1 MSNPTATARD
11 PRAAAEDGDPRRWVG
26 LAVVLVAGFM
36 QLVDISIVNVAIP
49 SIQRDLDAT
58 YSQIQWVLAG
68 YQLAFAVTLITGG
81 RLGDIF
87 GRKRLFMLGMAG
99 FTLASALC
107 GLAQSPGMLIG
118 SRLLQGVMGAV
129 MFPQILS
136 VIQVS
141 FPPRQRAAAFGAFGA
156 TIGLATITGPL
167 VGGLLIEGDLLGLGW
182 RPIFLVNVPI
192 GIGALVAAAVYL
204 GESRAPSALRLDL
217 AGVGLATAG
226 LLLLVYPLVQ
236 GRELGWPAWTFASM
250 AASMLV
256 LAAFAAWERRKQ
268 AADGSPLVDLAL
280 FRQRAF
286 VAGLLVAA
294 IFFMGIPAFFL
305 TFTLWLQVG
314 LGFSA
319 LHAGLSGVPFAVGSA
334 LASTASV
341 RLAPRLGRR
350 ILSLGTLLLA
360 AGMGA
365 VIWTVDRYGGG
376 THSWQLIPA
385 LAICGLGLGCTVAPL
400 VNVVLAGIRGQDAGA
415 ASGVLTT
422 AQQVG
427 GAVGVA
433 VIGVIFF
440 GLLSSQAAGVTADLA
455 PRLGADLRAAG
466 VPAAASGQVVA
477 GFETC
482 FQDRASAKDP
492 AAVPPSCQRVAEGS
506 GEPQGGAP
514 VDRSQGQGRV
524 GQVVADA
531 AEVARKRNFSDA
543 FERTLLFEVAVFL
556 LCLLLTF
563 LLPDSRRA
571 QGRAPAEVAAGA

>member
-1 MSNPTATARD
+1 MSSPTASTRD
-11 PRAAAEDGDPRRWVG
+11 PRAAAEDADPRRWVA
-26 LAVVLVAGFM
+26 LAVVLIAGFM

-49 SIQRDLDAT
+49 SVQRDLDAT

-107 GLAQSPGMLIG
+107 GLAQSPGMLVG
-118 SRLLQGVMGAV
+118 SRFLQGVMGAV

-136 VIQVS
+136 VIQVT
-141 FPPRQRAAAFGAFGA
+141 FPPRERGTAFGIFGA

-192 GIGALVAAAVYL
+192 GIGALAAAALYL
-204 GESRAPSALRLDL
+204 GESRAPRALRLDP

-236 GRELGWPAWTFASM
+236 GRDLGWPAWTFASM
-250 AASMLV
+250 AASVLV
-256 LAAFAAWERRKQ
+256 LAAFAAWERRKK
-268 AADGSPLVDLAL
+268 AADGSPLVDLDL

-286 VAGLLVAA
+286 VAGLLVSA

-305 TFTLWLQVG
+305 TFTLWLQIG

-319 LHAGLSGVPFAVGSA
+319 LHAGLTGVPFAVATA
-334 LASTASV
+334 LASATSV

-365 VIWTVDRYGGG
+365 IIWTVGRYDGG

-385 LAICGLGLGCTVAPL
+385 LAVSGLGMGCVVAPL
-400 VNVVLAGIRGQDAGA
+400 VTVVLAGIRGQDAGA

-427 GAVGVA
+427 SAIGVA

-455 PRLGADLRAAG
+455 PQLGASLQSTAG
-466 VPAAASGQVVA
+466 LPASTSRQVVA
-477 GFETC
+477 GFEAC

-492 AAVPPSCQRVAEGS
+492 SAVPPSCQRVA
-506 GEPQGGAP
+506 
-514 VDRSQGQGRV
+514 SQDRV
-524 GQVVADA
+524 GQVVAATAD
-531 AEVARKRNFSDA
+531 VARRRTFSDA
-543 FERTLLFEVAVFL
+543 FERTLLFEVGVFL
-556 LCLLLTF
+556 ACLLLTS
-563 LLPDSRRA
+563 LLPDSRRRA
-571 QGRAPAEVAAGA
+571 PERAPAEAAAGI